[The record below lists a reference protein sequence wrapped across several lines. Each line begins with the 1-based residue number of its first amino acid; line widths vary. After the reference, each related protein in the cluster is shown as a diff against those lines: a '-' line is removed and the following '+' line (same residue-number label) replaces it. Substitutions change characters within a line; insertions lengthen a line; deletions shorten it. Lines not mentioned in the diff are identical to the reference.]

1 MGANGFVKRTAILI
15 LVCTALL
22 ACGRL
27 ATRIGDINEHPDRY
41 ENKTVWVL
49 GTVTTT
55 AKLPG
60 VKEGLYT
67 LKDST
72 GEIAILT
79 KGALPAEGSKRIV
92 RGTVQSQ
99 FKIFGK
105 PLAIV
110 IREKG

>member
-1 MGANGFVKRTAILI
+1 MGANGLVKRTAILI
-15 LVCTALL
+15 LLCAALL
-22 ACGRL
+22 SCGRL
-27 ATRIGDINEHPDRY
+27 ATRIGDINDHPDRY

-49 GTVTTT
+49 GTVSAA

-60 VKEGLYT
+60 MKEGLYT
-67 LKDST
+67 LKDGT
-72 GEIAILT
+72 GEIAVLT
-79 KGALPAEGSKRIV
+79 KGALPAEGSRRIV